1 MELSRI
7 KYLREE
13 LDGEC
18 IDLVELAEIEEAFK
32 QIDPSTLRDL
42 PENALAGDM
51 LDELED
57 RVGIVERTIYNW
69 VSHSFGESEALDPS
83 WNIKALAEEIESIPM
98 GMGAEVFSLGQL
110 TNGEV

>member
-7 KYLREE
+7 EE
-13 LDGEC
+13 LRK
-18 IDLVELAEIEEAFK
+18 DLANEYVSVGDIAEVQAAFDE
-32 QIDPSTLRDL
+32 IDPTTLRDL
-42 PENALAGDM
+42 PENATMGDQ
-51 LDELED
+51 LDELEE
-57 RVGIVERTIYNW
+57 RVGIVEKTIYNW
-69 VSHSFGESEALDPS
+69 VLQNFGQSEALDPS

>member
-13 LDGEC
+13 LAREE
-18 IDLVELAEIEEAFK
+18 IDLLELSEIEVAFK
-32 QIDPSTLRDL
+32 ELDPSTLRDL
-42 PENALAGDM
+42 PENAMAGDM

-57 RVGIVERTIYNW
+57 RVGEVEKTIYNW
-69 VSHSFGESEALDPS
+69 VSYQYGESEANDPS
-83 WNIKALAEEIESIPM
+83 WNIGALAREIESIPM

-110 TNGEV
+110 TRGEV